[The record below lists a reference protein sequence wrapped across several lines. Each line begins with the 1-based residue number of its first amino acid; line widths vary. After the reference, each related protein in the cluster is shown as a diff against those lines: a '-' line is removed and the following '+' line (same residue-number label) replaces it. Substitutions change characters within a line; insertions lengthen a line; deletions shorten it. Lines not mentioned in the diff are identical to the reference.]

1 MPSSE
6 PRTPKCSERP
16 AWQSSFKP
24 AGRQPAARKGTTG
37 SKPVPGQH
45 AGSPQAGMPGHN
57 AAAHAHL
64 AASSGASQAA
74 GEGEH
79 AGTCTQDEAGN
90 ATDAGN
96 AFGAIWR
103 VHQQDDATSSA
114 TFLDLSELLITP
126 Q

>member
-1 MPSSE
+1 
-6 PRTPKCSERP
+6 
-16 AWQSSFKP
+16 
-24 AGRQPAARKGTTG
+24 
-37 SKPVPGQH
+37 
-45 AGSPQAGMPGHN
+45 MPGHN

>member
-45 AGSPQAGMPGHN
+45 VSRPQAGMSGHN

-74 GEGEH
+74 GEGEN
-79 AGTCTQDEAGN
+79 AGTCTQDDAGN

-96 AFGAIWR
+96 ALGAIWR
-103 VHQQDDATSSA
+103 VHQQEDATSSA
-114 TFLDLSELLITP
+114 PFLDLSELFIIP

>member
-1 MPSSE
+1 MLSSE

-24 AGRQPAARKGTTG
+24 AGRQPAARKGTAG
-37 SKPVPGQH
+37 GKPVPGQH
-45 AGSPQAGMPGHN
+45 AGSPQAGMSGHN

-64 AASSGASQAA
+64 ASSSGASQAA

-79 AGTCTQDEAGN
+79 AGTCAQDDAGN
-90 ATDAGN
+90 ATIARN
-96 AFGAIWR
+96 AFEAIWR

-114 TFLDLSELLITP
+114 PFLDLSELLIIP